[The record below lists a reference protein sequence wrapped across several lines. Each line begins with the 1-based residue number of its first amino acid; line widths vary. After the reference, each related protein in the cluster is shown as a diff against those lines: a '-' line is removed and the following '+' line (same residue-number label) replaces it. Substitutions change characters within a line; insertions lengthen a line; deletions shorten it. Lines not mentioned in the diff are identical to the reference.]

1 MIGAALAHWEKET
14 CLKFEKYDAN
24 KHGGFERMQK
34 NNLQLVQF
42 TAIQDGYVSFC
53 SIKFA
58 LLLSESMIKRFIFVL
73 YLLFT
78 NIRNYSPIITV
89 L

>member
-1 MIGAALAHWEKET
+1 MAYSLNVDYESATLTFTFIALYGMWFLISGDHEIRMIGAALAHWEKET

-42 TAIQDGYVSFC
+42 TAIQDGYV
-53 SIKFA
+53 
-58 LLLSESMIKRFIFVL
+58 
-73 YLLFT
+73 
-78 NIRNYSPIITV
+78 
-89 L
+89 